1 MTDLINQA
9 DNMDTDKLLALYNKK
24 KELHDFDPDNEIRA
38 KSLEAIKHV
47 LRDRGVEV
55 E

>member
-24 KELHDFDPDNEIRA
+24 KELHDIDPTNETRA
-38 KSLEAIKHV
+38 KSLDAIKHV
-47 LRDRGVEV
+47 LRERGEEV